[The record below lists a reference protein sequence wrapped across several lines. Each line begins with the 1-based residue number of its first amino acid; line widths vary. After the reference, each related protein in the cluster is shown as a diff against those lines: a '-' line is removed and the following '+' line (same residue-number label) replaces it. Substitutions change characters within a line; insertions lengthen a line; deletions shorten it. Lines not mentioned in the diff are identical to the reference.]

1 MVEIKTTDKIE
12 VLLGYLQNE
21 ISKSRLDPIYANM
34 YLYAM
39 WNSRNENEV
48 ILRPKWTFAISDFGR
63 YLNFY
68 KKFNLLS
75 WNGSVTKFTANEDLY
90 QSNDITINVED
101 KDTIKSILDIGKEI
115 QDFQNYYSE
124 A

>member
-1 MVEIKTTDKIE
+1 MAKIH
-12 VLLGYLQNE
+12 LN
-21 ISKSRLDPIYANM
+21 PILANM

-48 ILRPKWTFAISDFGR
+48 ILRPKWTFAVEDFNK

-68 KKFNLLS
+68 KKFNLLH
-75 WNGSVTKFTANEDLY
+75 WNGSTTKFVPDDDLY
-90 QSNDITINVED
+90 QSYDVTVNVED
-101 KDTIKSILDIGKEI
+101 KQTVNYILKITKEI
-115 QDFQNYYSE
+115 SDLQNYFTKTI